1 MVDCHLPLFP
11 VHMKP
16 FPALLAFH
24 QKIGAEKGIAAYL
37 KSDKRPSNFWGSDWL
52 AGAQL
57 LSALHSLL
65 SWRLNRGSVS
75 GSARRRGLDG
85 GIDPSER
92 RDEAGGGAR
101 GGGAGP
107 AALPPPVGLQ

>member
-11 VHMKP
+11 VHMKA

-65 SWRLNRGSVS
+65 SWRLNRGWCW
-75 GSARRRGLDG
+75 A
-85 GIDPSER
+85 
-92 RDEAGGGAR
+92 AR
-101 GGGAGP
+101 GGEGWTGASTPPSGETKLA
-107 AALPPPVGLQ
+107 AALGAAALGLLLYRRQ